1 MSVSIRLSRF
11 GRLHRPY
18 FRIIAIDKR
27 RHREGEANEILGS
40 YDPLLKDKNIQ
51 VDMDK
56 VQAWIGRG
64 ALVSTGLSNLLKFHG
79 YQLPAKPV
87 KAKAEKAPA
96 AKSSKKK
103 APAGKKGEKQAWVAP
118 SRRALRKHAAK
129 LKAERKVTTEAAK
142 AKHAAAKAAAKPAE
156 GAAPAEEPAKT

>member
-1 MSVSIRLSRF
+1 MAVRIRLSRF

-56 VQAWIGRG
+56 VQAWIVRG
-64 ALVSTGLSNLLKFHG
+64 AQVSTGLSNLLKFHG
-79 YQLPAKPV
+79 YQLPAKPA
-87 KAKAEKAPA
+87 KAKADKAPT
-96 AKSSKKK
+96 SKKK

-118 SRRALRKHAAK
+118 SRRAVRKHAAK
-129 LKAERKVTTEAAK
+129 LKGERKVTTEAAK
-142 AKHAAAKAAAKPAE
+142 AKHAAAKAAKAAEEKPAGE
-156 GAAPAEEPAKT
+156 TPAAEPAKT